1 VSSAASGG
9 GRSGGETQ
17 LVANIDASLEAV
29 EDILSALLEI
39 SRLDAGAMKPE
50 ITTFRV
56 DELLLRLQSDFAP
69 LARAQGLDLAFVPCS
84 LSIRSDRRLLRRL
97 LQNLI
102 SNAIKYTLT
111 GRVLV
116 GCRRRGGRLRI
127 DVYDTGIGIP
137 PDKRR
142 AVFVEFHRL
151 DQGAKVARG
160 IGLGLS
166 IVERIARVLE
176 HPITLDSEVD
186 RGTHFSIEVPVA
198 PTEVGETRPP
208 EQHTDHGRIAQTVVL
223 CIDNDPKILDGMA
236 ALLWGWECET
246 ILAADLSEA
255 VASLRAAGKSPGGL
269 LVDYHLDRGNGIEAV
284 AALRRLFGAEI
295 PAVLITADPSPGVRE
310 TARASAIQVLNKP
323 LKPASLRA
331 LMSQWT
337 VHRVAAAE

>member
-1 VSSAASGG
+1 MGASVAGKGG
-9 GRSGGETQ
+9 GEAQ
-17 LVANIDASLEAV
+17 LVAKVDASLEAV

-50 ITTFRV
+50 IASFRV
-56 DELLLRLQSDFAP
+56 NELLLRLQSDFAP
-69 LARAQGLDLAFVPCS
+69 LARSQGLDLIFVPCS

-97 LQNLI
+97 LQNLV
-102 SNAIKYTLT
+102 SNAVKYTLT

-142 AVFVEFHRL
+142 DVFVEFHRL

-176 HPITLDSEVD
+176 HPITFASQVD

-198 PTEVGETRPP
+198 PTEPGEMRPP
-208 EQHTDHGRIAQTVVL
+208 EARIDYGRIADTLVL
-223 CIDNDPKILDGMA
+223 CVDNDRQILDGMA
-236 ALLWGWECET
+236 ALLRDWQCET
-246 ILAADLSEA
+246 S
-255 VASLRAAGKSPGGL
+255 KSPGGL
-269 LVDYHLDRGNGIEAV
+269 LVDYHLDHGNGIETV
-284 AALRRLFGAEI
+284 AELRRLFGAEI
-295 PAVLITADPSPGVRE
+295 PAVLITADRSAGVRE
-310 TARASAIQVLNKP
+310 TARACAIQVLNKP

-337 VHRVAAAE
+337 VHRFAAAE